1 MSGGVLTDKGDN
13 NCDLDIDGGSDDKEN
28 KRWYSQE
35 LGLNLWQ
42 TTLGAAALLGTGFG
56 TGYVQ
61 ILDTHN
67 YLLSTHKLSWNANAL
82 ELFIVC

>member
-56 TGYVQ
+56 TGMVKKVHSNSVQ
-61 ILDTHN
+61 LHA
-67 YLLSTHKLSWNANAL
+67 K
-82 ELFIVC
+82 ELAQDKENQA

>member
-13 NCDLDIDGGSDDKEN
+13 NCDLDIDGGPDDKEN

-56 TGYVQ
+56 SGYVHFH
-61 ILDTHN
+61 LLN
-67 YLLSTHKLSWNANAL
+67 LYLLLAHS
-82 ELFIVC
+82 

>member
-1 MSGGVLTDKGDN
+1 VLTEKGGN
-13 NCDLDIDGGSDDKEN
+13 NCDLDIDGQHHSGAATGSDDKEN

-56 TGYVQ
+56 SGYVCHLFNRWSLFSFLAR
-61 ILDTHN
+61 LDMPSK
-67 YLLSTHKLSWNANAL
+67 Y
-82 ELFIVC
+82 